1 MMYASTNQLSPP
13 SHITT
18 LPAGAE
24 DDADALT
31 VDGTLR
37 CIGDKTHLKQKY
49 GTGFEVAVHVADES
63 PEVMAGVE
71 QFFEE
76 EFPSSELTEARAKRF
91 TYQLPSTVR
100 LSSVFTALEQQKERL
115 QIRDY
120 KVAQTSIE
128 QVFMRISEEAELQ
141 QEGEHQERMQSEKKS
156 LCLC

>member
-18 LPAGAE
+18 LPASADG
-24 DDADALT
+24 DADALM

-63 PEVMAGVE
+63 PEVMTGVE

-76 EFPSSELTEARAKRF
+76 EFPSSKLTEVRAKRF

-128 QVFMRISEEAELQ
+128 QVFMRISEEAECR
-141 QEGEHQERMQSEKKS
+141 ERMQSKTKS
-156 LCLC
+156 LCVC